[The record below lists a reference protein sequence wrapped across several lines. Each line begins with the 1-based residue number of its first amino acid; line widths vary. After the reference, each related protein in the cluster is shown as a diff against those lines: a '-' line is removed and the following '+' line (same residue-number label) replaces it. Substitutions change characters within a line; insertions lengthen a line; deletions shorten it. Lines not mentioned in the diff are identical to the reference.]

1 MTHWALIL
9 IAACANVALN
19 LFLRQTGRTINTNS
33 VGDILLSLLVS
44 PWAWASVLSAGVL
57 LTAFVAAIRI
67 YSLSLTYAAVT
78 SVAMVALTL
87 IGVAWQMET
96 LTVARVLGLGL
107 IVSGI
112 LVSAFA

>member
-1 MTHWALIL
+1 MTHWVLIL
-9 IAACANVALN
+9 IAALANVALN
-19 LFLRQTGRTINTNS
+19 LLLRQTGRTLDTS
-33 VGDILLSLLVS
+33 SFADLVMSLLVS
-44 PWAWASVLSAGVL
+44 PWAWLSVLSAGVL

-78 SVAMVALTL
+78 SIAMVGLTL
-87 IGVAWQMET
+87 VGFLWQMET
-96 LTVARVLGLGL
+96 LTVARVLGLSL